1 MTLLL
6 LRRLS
11 FWLSLAG
18 LFSAYLLIQQL
29 RAEKPIPPPPI
40 APPAKPATHGL
51 AASGLVE
58 ALHENTHVGSP
69 IPGLATAVHINVGD
83 RVEAGA
89 PLFTLDD
96 RDLRATL
103 ISQRAQI
110 DVATATLARASD
122 QLKRTET
129 LHASGTS
136 TDNDLE
142 LRRHDVAIATAQLA
156 ATRAAIAQTE
166 TLLLRYVVRAPIT
179 GTVLQLNLRVGE
191 YISPTSITAPV
202 VLGQIDQVQVR
213 ADIDEQLAPRV
224 RPGKNAI
231 GYLKGDTTRAI
242 PMEFVRIEPFIVP
255 KKSLT
260 GAPTERVDTRVLQ
273 VIFKFTNSAEQH
285 VYVGQQLDLYLED

>member
-1 MTLLL
+1 MALLL
-6 LRRLS
+6 LRRIS

-29 RAEKPIPPPPI
+29 RAEKPIAPPPV
-40 APPAKPATHGL
+40 APPAKPANHGL

-83 RVEAGA
+83 KVEAGA

-96 RDLRATL
+96 RDLRAAL
-103 ISQRAQI
+103 ITQRAQI
-110 DVATATLARASD
+110 DVVTATLARATD
-122 QLKRTET
+122 QLKRAEKLST
-129 LHASGTS
+129 SGS
-136 TDNDLE
+136 LAENELE

-156 ATRAAIAQTE
+156 AARAAIAQTE
-166 TLLLRYVVRAPIT
+166 ILLERYVVRAPIT

-191 YISPTSITAPV
+191 YVSPAAQVAPII
-202 VLGQIDQVQVR
+202 LGQIDQVQVR

-231 GYLKGDTTRAI
+231 GYLKGDTTHPI
-242 PMEFVRIEPFIVP
+242 PMEFVRIEPYIIP

-260 GAPTERVDTRVLQ
+260 AAPTERVDTRVLQ
-273 VIFKFTNSAEQH
+273 VIFRFTNSLDRP